1 MKLLN
6 TQYLY
11 FRECWD
17 YDGILWPDVPDG
29 DDDDGGCVGG
39 CGPGA
44 ATAGPAQS
52 KHRH

>member
-17 YDGILWPDVPDG
+17 YDEIPWPDVPRSESLVG
-29 DDDDGGCVGG
+29 DDDAGCS
-39 CGPGA
+39 PGA
-44 ATAGPAQS
+44 SAAGPAQP